1 MELFC
6 SGNFSKRKQWIMS
19 FFLHVDRHPKKILKL
34 SCGPFHFKS
43 PPTNIC
49 FFKVNNSSSIK
60 RCEICSNLEE
70 HYMSSAF
77 ILVEVV
83 DSGQEHSAAISYSHC
98 VLYRYGCSPVNLL
111 HIFRTPFL
119 KNTSARLSLR
129 FHKKWFEF
137 LVWGTCPV
145 RIKEHM
151 PWQYLHH
158 FYVSCHCLQC

>member
-6 SGNFSKRKQWIMS
+6 SGNFSKRKRWVMS
-19 FFLHVDRHPKKILKL
+19 FFCMYIDTKKRSWNCLGDPFISSHP
-34 SCGPFHFKS
+34 PA
-43 PPTNIC
+43 NIC
-49 FFKVNNSSSIK
+49 LFEVNNSSSIK

-70 HYMSSAF
+70 HYMSSVF

-145 RIKEHM
+145 RIMEHM

-158 FYVSCHCLQC
+158 FYVSCHYLQC